1 MRLSFLTGG
10 FYPEPGG
17 PSTFLY
23 HFLPVAIQRGHQVVS
38 LLTFGE
44 SRPADAEA
52 GYPLTRISRLTG
64 RVRRTL
70 AYLRAAWR
78 AAGTSESLFVVGFPV
93 LLLPLIRLRTRRIV
107 HKVVGDWSWEMADRR
122 GLTRLDKDAFQT
134 APKPLSIRLLRAYY
148 LWAVRHADL
157 IITPSVHIQRIVMGW
172 GIAPEK
178 IRVIYNA
185 IPEPEL
191 PTEDRRAL
199 REMLG
204 LPLDVP
210 LILSVA
216 RLTPVKGVQV
226 MIEAIQGV
234 PGAQFVVVGD
244 GPQQGELTAAAA
256 STGRVT
262 FVGAQPHERVLM
274 YMRAADVYV
283 LSSFTEGLSH
293 TLLEAIAVGTPVVA
307 TAVGGNPEVIT
318 DGVEG
323 LLIPPGDPAA
333 LAAAVRRILSDPALA
348 AQMGLAGLHRSTHFQ
363 WDSEVD
369 ATLAALTSG
378 N

>member
-23 HFLPVAIQRGHQVVS
+23 HFMPVVLRRGHQIVR

-44 SRPADAEA
+44 TRPEDAEA
-52 GYPLTRISRLTG
+52 GYPLTRISRGVG
-64 RVRRTL
+64 RVRRTA
-70 AYLRAAWR
+70 AYLRAAWQ
-78 AAGTSESLFVVGFPV
+78 AASQSESVFVVGFPV
-93 LLLPLIRLRTRRIV
+93 LLLPLIRSRTRRIV
-107 HKVVGDWSWEMADRR
+107 LKVVGDWSWEMARR
-122 GLTRLDKDAFQT
+122 YNLSDLEEEPFQT
-134 APKPLSIRLLRAYY
+134 GHKSLQLRILRGYY

-157 IITPSVHIQRIVMGW
+157 IITPSQHLQRIVTGW

-178 IRVIYNA
+178 VRVIYNA

-210 LILSVA
+210 LIASVA
-216 RLTPVKGVQV
+216 RLTPRKGVQV
-226 MIEAIQGV
+226 MLEALKQI
-234 PGAQFVVVGD
+234 PDAHFVVVGE
-244 GPQQGELTAAAA
+244 GHQQPELEAMAPA
-256 STGRVT
+256 GRVT
-262 FVGAQPHERVLM
+262 FTGQQSHERVLM
-274 YMRAADVYV
+274 ILRAADVYV
-283 LSSFTEGLSH
+283 LSSYTEGLAH
-293 TLLEAIAVGTPVVA
+293 TLLESIAVGTPAVA

-323 LLIPPGDPAA
+323 LLVPPGDAAA
-333 LAAAVRRILSDPALA
+333 LATAVRRILNDPDLA
-348 AQMGLAGLHRSTHFQ
+348 AQMSMAGLRRSTDFQ

-369 ATLAALTSG
+369 ATLEALTQLT
-378 N
+378 